1 MYSCRVIWCSRHY
14 IGRNLDSRTTTLDDH
29 ASQWIYNSQI
39 TAVFH
44 EFSRFTLYF
53 SVNSRIKR
61 NPFQTLGKL
70 TAGIRYRG
78 VCFTKVINL
87 SYCFRCEMRKWIIR
101 GCLLA
106 SSRFYYLHCF
116 DSPLLLCYVSI
127 SVTEELKGEDFV
139 FINLL
144 VGCF

>member
-1 MYSCRVIWCSRHY
+1 MITRHSEYIIHKSRPYSMSFP
-14 IGRNLDSRTTTLDDH
+14 DSRSIFRSIHGSSET
-29 ASQWIYNSQI
+29 
-39 TAVFH
+39 
-44 EFSRFTLYF
+44 
-53 SVNSRIKR
+53 
-61 NPFQTLGKL
+61 PFQTLGKL

-87 SYCFRCEMRKWIIR
+87 SYCFRREMRKWIIR

-106 SSRFYYLHCF
+106 SSRFYYLYCF
-116 DSPLLLCYVSI
+116 DSPLLLCYVST

-144 VGCF
+144 VGWVFLGQEIKSKYI